1 MVIIQDFACRLCKVC
16 GSNLL
21 MKNISEVS
29 TFWCRKTLGPIQFCS
44 KIKNKP
50 NMLYFILKYNLPE
63 LDRPI
68 KLDPPSLSTDLIQ
81 FSCEYCK
88 KSQVFITSKPRKKAE
103 GARNQMM
110 QYSG

>member
-81 FSCEYCK
+81 FSCEYC
-88 KSQVFITSKPRKKAE
+88 
-103 GARNQMM
+103 
-110 QYSG
+110 

>member
-1 MVIIQDFACRLCKVC
+1 MVIIQDFACRPCKVC

-81 FSCEYCK
+81 FSCEYC
-88 KSQVFITSKPRKKAE
+88 
-103 GARNQMM
+103 
-110 QYSG
+110 